1 MDADEKAEN
10 LERQAEEAEA
20 LSAIYGEDFSSGAD
34 GVWTVRVRVRD
45 DDDEPSFAA
54 DGTPMPETL
63 TVRVAP
69 LETYPS
75 RAPPLVELAPAAALP
90 FDRYDRA
97 MDAVDETHEENQGEV
112 MVFAYVERLR
122 AMCDE
127 WRAEDGANEEAGVAD
142 VDAEDADADADADAN
157 ADVWDPEALEA
168 ELAASAADRI
178 ASPSASAPETTEALE
193 DELDARIVHGAP
205 RTVKKSTF
213 QAHVCG
219 GLTDASQVDAVMSAL
234 RRDGKVAR
242 ATHNIMAY
250 RVGPLPGTEDVW
262 AQDHDEDGE
271 NAAGKGL
278 LHLLQVT
285 RAANVCVVVSRWYGG
300 VHLGPDRFKVINNVA
315 RDLLEACGEIERK
328 GDGKGA
334 RR

>member
-1 MDADEKAEN
+1 MDANEKAEN

-20 LSAIYGEDFSSGAD
+20 LSAIYGEDFSAGAD

-75 RAPPLVELAPAAALP
+75 RAPPLVELEPAAALP
-90 FDRYDRA
+90 FGRYDRA

-112 MVFAYVERLR
+112 IVFAYVERLR
-122 AMCDE
+122 AMFDE
-127 WRAEDGANEEAGVAD
+127 WRAEDGAKDTPPDEEAAD
-142 VDAEDADADADADAN
+142 EDADAD

-168 ELAASAADRI
+168 ELAALAAERT
-178 ASPSASAPETTEALE
+178 ASSSASAPESAEALE
-193 DELDARIVHGAP
+193 DELDARTIHGAP
-205 RTVKKSTF
+205 FTVKKSTF

-234 RRDGKVAR
+234 RRNGKVAR

-250 RVGPLPGTEDVW
+250 RIGPLPGTEDVW

-300 VHLGPDRFKVINNVA
+300 IHLGPDRFKVISNVA

>member
-69 LETYPS
+69 LETQCVARAAARRARARR
-75 RAPPLVELAPAAALP
+75 RAPLRPLRP
-90 FDRYDRA
+90 RHGRRRR
-97 MDAVDETHEENQGEV
+97 DARGEPGRV

-178 ASPSASAPETTEALE
+178 VSPSASA
-193 DELDARIVHGAP
+193 RRRP
-205 RTVKKSTF
+205 RRWRTS
-213 QAHVCG
+213 
-219 GLTDASQVDAVMSAL
+219 S
-234 RRDGKVAR
+234 
-242 ATHNIMAY
+242 
-250 RVGPLPGTEDVW
+250 
-262 AQDHDEDGE
+262 
-271 NAAGKGL
+271 
-278 LHLLQVT
+278 T
-285 RAANVCVVVSRWYGG
+285 RASYT
-300 VHLGPDRFKVINNVA
+300 A
-315 RDLLEACGEIERK
+315 RL
-328 GDGKGA
+328 A
-334 RR
+334 R